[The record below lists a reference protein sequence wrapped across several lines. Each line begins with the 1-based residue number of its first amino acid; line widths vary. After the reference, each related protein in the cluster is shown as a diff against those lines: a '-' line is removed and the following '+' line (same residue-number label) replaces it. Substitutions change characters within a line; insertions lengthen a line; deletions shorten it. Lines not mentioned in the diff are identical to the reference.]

1 MQEMLSTLGVSEARI
16 ETGSMRVDI
25 NLSVH
30 SATSP
35 VSTPRIEI
43 KNLDSF
49 AVFCILYDCLI
60 KSIINSQQEQLG
72 LYSILYFD

>member
-1 MQEMLSTLGVSEARI
+1 MLSTLGVSEARI

-49 AVFCILYDCLI
+49 DSVER
-60 KSIINSQQEQLG
+60 SIEYEYRRLVSLLEEG
-72 LYSILYFD
+72 